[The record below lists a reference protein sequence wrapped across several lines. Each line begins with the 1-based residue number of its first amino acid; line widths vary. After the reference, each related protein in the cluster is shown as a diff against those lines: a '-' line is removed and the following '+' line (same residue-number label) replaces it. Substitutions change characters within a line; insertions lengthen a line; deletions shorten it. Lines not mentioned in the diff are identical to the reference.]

1 MVDLLG
7 TAFLWIKALHII
19 GVIAWMAG
27 LLYLPRLFVYHAA
40 VEPGSAQ
47 SETFKVM
54 ERRLLRAIMNP
65 ALAVSLVT
73 GGLLIANLGGESWS
87 SGWLHAKLVCV
98 LGLFAMH
105 GLMARWRRDFAA
117 DRNERS
123 QKFYRVANEVPTVLM
138 IGIVVFAV
146 VRPF

>member
-1 MVDLLG
+1 MDLSG
-7 TAFLWIKALHII
+7 TAYLWIKALHII
-19 GVIAWMAG
+19 GVSAWMAG

-65 ALAVSLVT
+65 ALAISLVT
-73 GGLLIANLGGESWS
+73 GGLLIANLGGEAWT

-105 GLMARWRRDFAA
+105 GLMARWQRDFAG
-117 DRNERS
+117 DRNGRS
-123 QKFYRVANEVPTVLM
+123 QMFYRVANEVPTVLM

-146 VRPF
+146 VKPF